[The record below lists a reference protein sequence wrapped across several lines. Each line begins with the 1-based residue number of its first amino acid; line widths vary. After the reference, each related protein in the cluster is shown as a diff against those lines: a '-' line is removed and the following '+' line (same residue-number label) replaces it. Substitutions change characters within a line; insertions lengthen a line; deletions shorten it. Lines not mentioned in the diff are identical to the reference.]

1 MNQVPN
7 APILLSYIVHLVIIF
22 NESNCPLRLFTQD
35 HWKSLQATLGQGGFG
50 LIRSPSPD
58 GWGWGSRSRYPK
70 QGGILCIPSFT
81 LKFQRLIV
89 NTIYCLN
96 YNAISLYI
104 AWKALDLPN
113 SSTFR
118 GFLKLCKAF
127 QLSQCQIFASI
138 LARKHLAF
146 CFWIF
151 QGVHHGISRNCLL
164 YNTSGTSTK
173 SICVSSSIFKRVL
186 TNTVALPSIE
196 ISSGRVPG
204 DGHKTGKSLGHQ
216 KHQELEG
223 VQSCASKWECH
234 ILQRWLKVHS
244 LWASVKIR
252 ILYVA
257 SHEMPKPS
265 KTTIG
270 ILKSGLRWEFT
281 IHHSYAFKQYILMVP
296 KRPKREKWWESSRD
310 LKSSVVWR
318 LITRFGHSLVPL

>member
-1 MNQVPN
+1 MQ
-7 APILLSYIVHLVIIF
+7 YH
-22 NESNCPLRLFTQD
+22 
-35 HWKSLQATLGQGGFG
+35 
-50 LIRSPSPD
+50 
-58 GWGWGSRSRYPK
+58 
-70 QGGILCIPSFT
+70 
-81 LKFQRLIV
+81 
-89 NTIYCLN
+89 YCLE
-96 YNAISLYI
+96 S
-104 AWKALDLPN
+104 LPN
-113 SSTFR
+113 FSTFR
-118 GFLKLCKAF
+118 GFLKLCKAL

-151 QGVHHGISRNCLL
+151 QGVHHGISRNSL

-173 SICVSSSIFKRVL
+173 SMCVSSSIFKRVL
-186 TNTVALPSIE
+186 TNTVTLPSIE

-204 DGHKTGKSLGHQ
+204 SHKTGEVTGPS
-216 KHQELEG
+216 E
-223 VQSCASKWECH
+223 ASRAWRCTIMCFKMGMH

-244 LWASVKIR
+244 LWASVKIW

-281 IHHSYAFKQYILMVP
+281 IHHGCAFKQYILMVP